1 MMTCREYWSRI
12 KLRANK
18 ILFFKNG
25 NTSVH
30 VYKNL
35 SVHTRKSSVQFVTTY
50 YNPFNIQFGLLDD
63 EIAGTT

>member
-1 MMTCREYWSRI
+1 M
-12 KLRANK
+12 
-18 ILFFKNG
+18 LFFKNG